1 MIGLDTNIL
10 VRFLTRDDPAQT
22 AAARELVNSL
32 TPEIPGFIS
41 LIVIAETTWVLTRS
55 YSFTREEILRVLETL
70 LRGKEVVLERAEL
83 VEQALR
89 SFAASGADFS
99 DCLIERCCHEAE
111 CQYTVTFDKKAA
123 AAGMRL
129 VATRLIARKIPPP
142 PASR

>member
-10 VRFLTRDDPAQT
+10 VRYLTRDDPSQT
-22 AAARELVNSL
+22 AAARELINSL
-32 TPEIPGFIS
+32 TPELSGFIP
-41 LIVIAETTWVLTRS
+41 LIVVAETTWVLTRS
-55 YSFTREEILRVLETL
+55 YSFTREEMVQVLETF
-70 LRGKEVVLERAEL
+70 LRGKEVVVERAEL

-89 SFAASGADFS
+89 TFVASGADFS

-129 VATRLIARKIPPP
+129 IGG
-142 PASR
+142 